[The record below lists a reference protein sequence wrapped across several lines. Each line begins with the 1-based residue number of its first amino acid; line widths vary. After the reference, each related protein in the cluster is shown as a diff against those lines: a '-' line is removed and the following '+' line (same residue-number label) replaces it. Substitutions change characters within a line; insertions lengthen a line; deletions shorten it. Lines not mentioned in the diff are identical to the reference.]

1 MTSGQAVGERND
13 NPKQFKE
20 NWPFFWISQINAAYG
35 NALERRIKDLG
46 IDLPRWRAMM
56 SLYED
61 QFLSVSQIAD
71 FSAQKLNTTTKVVQR
86 MLTDGLVST
95 RIRPTDGR
103 VTEVCLTEKGE
114 RLRKE
119 AFVEAQAIFD
129 HTFANLS
136 TAEQKALNVTLSD
149 LHSRLKKI

>member
-1 MTSGQAVGERND
+1 MYDQKD

-86 MLTDGLVST
+86 MMNDGLVST

-129 HTFANLS
+129 HTFANLTS
-136 TAEQKALNVTLSD
+136 EQQKALNATLSD
-149 LHSRLKKI
+149 LHARLKKI